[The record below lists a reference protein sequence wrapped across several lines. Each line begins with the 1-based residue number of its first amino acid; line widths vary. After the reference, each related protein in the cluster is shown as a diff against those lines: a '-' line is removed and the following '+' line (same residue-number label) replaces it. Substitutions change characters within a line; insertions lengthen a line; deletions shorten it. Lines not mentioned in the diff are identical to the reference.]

1 VTNHRLDDRHELRRL
16 VEDYAHFVDSREFD
30 AVSKL
35 FLPDGVLSGYD
46 GSVQRYVR
54 NGRGE
59 IIEAMQG
66 LLRYELTSHMLG
78 QQRVDF
84 DAEISDTAVGETY
97 CNAQH
102 IYTDNRD
109 PDSTPSRRR
118 NKVMSIRYHDR
129 YVRRDGRWFFAERRL
144 SFDFTETRDV
154 DPAPGS

>member
-1 VTNHRLDDRHELRRL
+1 MTNHRLDDRNELRRL
-16 VEDYAHFVDSREFD
+16 VEDYAHFVDSRDFD
-30 AVSKL
+30 AVSLL
-35 FLPDGVLSGYD
+35 FLPDGILSGYD
-46 GSVQRYVR
+46 GDVQRYRR
-54 NGRGE
+54 NGRAE
-59 IIEAMQG
+59 IVEAMRG

-78 QQRVDF
+78 QQRIDF
-84 DAEISDTAVGETY
+84 SDGDTAVGETY

-109 PDSTPSRRR
+109 TDSTPSRRR

-154 DPAPGS
+154 DPAPGA

>member
-1 VTNHRLDDRHELRRL
+1 MTNHRLDDRYELRRL

-84 DAEISDTAVGETY
+84 DAENSDTAVGETY
-97 CNAQH
+97 CLSLIH
-102 IYTDNRD
+102 I
-109 PDSTPSRRR
+109 
-118 NKVMSIRYHDR
+118 
-129 YVRRDGRWFFAERRL
+129 
-144 SFDFTETRDV
+144 
-154 DPAPGS
+154 